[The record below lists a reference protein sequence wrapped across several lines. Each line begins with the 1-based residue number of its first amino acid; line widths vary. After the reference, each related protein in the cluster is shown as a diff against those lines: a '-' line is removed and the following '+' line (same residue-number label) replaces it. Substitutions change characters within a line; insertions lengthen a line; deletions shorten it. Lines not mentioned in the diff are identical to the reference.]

1 MKVYYNGSCNIC
13 DAEISHY
20 KKINQNAEYVDI
32 SNYSDENI
40 AHISKKNLFRRM
52 HIFDKGKLIAGSES
66 FLILWAQMPKWKYLA
81 KLLKLPILR
90 QVWFISYEFLAL
102 ILFWKNK
109 SKL

>member
-1 MKVYYNGSCNIC
+1 
-13 DAEISHY
+13 
-20 KKINQNAEYVDI
+20 
-32 SNYSDENI
+32 
-40 AHISKKNLFRRM
+40 M